1 MYPSMLGGTNNRG
14 FVFVEYE
21 THTLAALALNH
32 LKGCSVSEVWPSTVA
47 SSRKLSVDWA
57 IPEMDVSTNLM
68 KNVKVAFVRRLTV
81 DTTEE
86 ELACLFSMWGEVER
100 VKKLKDFAFVHM
112 ESHDAANKAVQAL
125 DGQLMKGS
133 IMEVCL
139 SKPVDRRRY
148 RQWKQQ
154 KHLAS
159 PTQSPRPTT
168 SPDIFFHTTPNSSL
182 PPSPYDAYYLSTQ
195 LNGLTLAPH
204 VQSDFYH

>member
-21 THTLAALALNH
+21 THALAARALNQ
-32 LKGCSVSEVWPSTVA
+32 LKKCSVSEVWSSASAST
-47 SSRKLSVDWA
+47 RRLSVDWA
-57 IPEMDVSTNLM
+57 IPEMDVSNHQM
-68 KNVKVAFVRRLTV
+68 KHVKVAFVRRLTV

-86 ELACLFSMWGEVER
+86 ELDCLFSMWGEVER

-112 ESHDAANKAVQAL
+112 ESHDAAMRAVKAL

-133 IMEVCL
+133 VMEVCL

-154 KHLAS
+154 KHLSS
-159 PTQSPRPTT
+159 PTHLSRPST
-168 SPDIFFHTTPNSSL
+168 SPEHFFSP
-182 PPSPYDAYYLSTQ
+182 PPSSPTSSYDAYFLSAQ
-195 LNGLTLAPH
+195 VNALTLSPH
-204 VQSDFYH
+204 HMQPDFYQ

>member
-21 THTLAALALNH
+21 THSLAAIALTQ
-32 LKGCSVSEVWPSTVA
+32 LKGCNVSEIWPSISLSA
-47 SSRKLSVDWA
+47 RKLSVDWA

-86 ELACLFSMWGEVER
+86 ELGCLFSIWGEVER

-112 ESHDAANKAVQAL
+112 ESHEAANRAVQAL
-125 DGQLMKGS
+125 NGQLMKGS
-133 IMEVCL
+133 VMEVCL

-154 KHLAS
+154 KHLSS

-168 SPDIFFHTTPNSSL
+168 SPDLFFPSPDSPL
-182 PPSPYDAYYLSTQ
+182 SPYDPYYLSTQ
-195 LNGLTLAPH
+195 LNALSLNAHQQMPTNL
-204 VQSDFYH
+204 Y

>member
-1 MYPSMLGGTNNRG
+1 M
-14 FVFVEYE
+14 EYE
-21 THTLAALALNH
+21 THTLAAQALNH

-112 ESHDAANKAVQAL
+112 ESHEAANKAVQAL

-159 PTQSPRPTT
+159 PTQSPRPST
-168 SPDIFFHTTPNSSL
+168 SPDLFFHTTPNSTPSL

-204 VQSDFYH
+204 QHVQPDFYH

>member
-21 THTLAALALNH
+21 THALAARALNQ
-32 LKGCSVSEVWPSTVA
+32 LMGCNVSDIWPSISA

-112 ESHDAANKAVQAL
+112 ESHEAANRAVQAL
-125 DGQLMKGS
+125 NGQLMKGS
-133 IMEVCL
+133 MMEVCL

-154 KHLAS
+154 KHLSS
-159 PTQSPRPTT
+159 PTSSPRPTS
-168 SPDIFFHTTPNSSL
+168 SPDMFF
-182 PPSPYDAYYLSTQ
+182 PPSPGSPLSPYDHYYLSSH
-195 LNGLTLAPH
+195 LNALTMTPH
-204 VQSDFYH
+204 QQMTPNLF